1 MSLATCS
8 TRSGSDVH
16 RHASHGAKASGRELL
31 APPRRQSRHR
41 ASPRL
46 SRACCGKRPENEG
59 SPASSYLDGPQGL
72 PNRMKERL
80 PNSSPAPE
88 PGKPSLDA
96 IAQLHATIS
105 RQSMGYLRGPDAGL
119 RRGAAQMLA
128 VLRRRRRQRGAA

>member
-16 RHASHGAKASGRELL
+16 RRASNGAEASGRALL

-41 ASPRL
+41 AFPAL
-46 SRACCGKRPENEG
+46 SRGRCQKRPGNEA
-59 SPASSYLDGPQGL
+59 SPTSYYLVEPHGV

-80 PNSSPAPE
+80 TNSSPAPE

-96 IAQLHATIS
+96 IAQLHATLR

-119 RRGAAQMLA
+119 RRGAARML
-128 VLRRRRRQRGAA
+128 VLLRRRQRGAA